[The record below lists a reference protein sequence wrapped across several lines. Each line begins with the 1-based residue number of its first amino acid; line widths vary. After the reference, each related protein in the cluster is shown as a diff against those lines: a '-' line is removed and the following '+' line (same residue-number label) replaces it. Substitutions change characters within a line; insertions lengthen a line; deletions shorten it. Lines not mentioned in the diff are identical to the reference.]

1 MTPETSDTLKV
12 FWQPGCSSCL
22 RTKEF
27 LTEHKVPFQSI
38 DVLNDEGGMDEMAR
52 LGVRT
57 VPIVSCGQDYV
68 SGQIL
73 RDVAAFAGI
82 EWGREVLAPQDLKA
96 RIDGILA
103 GALRFS
109 AQLPPHE
116 LNTMLPDRPRSYRD
130 LACHIFQIVE
140 AFLEEA
146 EGDPLTAAKYEASA
160 PDGVLS
166 VDDVVAFGKDVQ
178 GLFDA
183 WWEDA
188 RLGDFARPAAC
199 YYGLQT
205 QQDFMERTAWH
216 AGQHTRQLMLVLE
229 KCGVRPDVPL
239 TDGDFAGLP
248 MPENV
253 WDNEKRWD

>member
-1 MTPETSDTLKV
+1 MTPETTEPFKV

-27 LTEHKVPFQSI
+27 LAEHGVPFKSV
-38 DVLNDEGGMDEMAR
+38 DVLNDDGGMEEMAR

-57 VPIVSCGQDYV
+57 VPIVSRGQDYV

-73 RDVAAFAGI
+73 RDVAAFTGI
-82 EWGREVLAPQDLKA
+82 AWGRDVLPPEDLKM
-96 RIDGILA
+96 RIDGIVA

-109 AQLPPHE
+109 AQLPSDR
-116 LNTMLPDRPRSYRD
+116 LDDMLPDRPRSYRD

-146 EGDPLTAAKYEASA
+146 EGDPLTAAKYEAPA
-160 PDGVLS
+160 PEGVRT
-166 VDDVVAFGKDVQ
+166 VEDITAFGKDVQ
-178 GLFDA
+178 GAFDA

-188 RLGDFARPAAC
+188 RMGDFNRPAVC
-199 YYGLQT
+199 YYGSQT

-229 KCGVRPDVPL
+229 KCGIAPDIPL
-239 TDGDFAGLP
+239 TDPDFAGLP
-248 MPENV
+248 MPENI